1 MATIKS
7 EYATGV
13 LPAPIPVAQEVLSVK
28 ASVSLVAADLLA
40 GNVIDLAVLPA
51 DCVPVGYVLS
61 STDLD
66 TNVAA
71 AVTLDFGIL
80 NAAGNA
86 ISTDAADGG
95 DEWIDGSTLGQAGG
109 IALHTASK
117 AAYDVLGAVQ
127 ASDEDRKVA
136 VVIAVAPATAASTGT
151 VGVELLYKAA

>member
-7 EYATGV
+7 EYASGV

-28 ASVSLVAADLLA
+28 ASVSLAAADLLA

-66 TNVAA
+66 TGTP

-80 NAAGNA
+80 NAAGDA
-86 ISTDAADGG
+86 ISTDAVDGG
-95 DEWIDGSTLGQAGG
+95 DEWLDGSTLGQAGG

-127 ASDEDRKVA
+127 ATDEDRKVA
-136 VVIAVAPATAASTGT
+136 VVIAVAPNAAATTGT